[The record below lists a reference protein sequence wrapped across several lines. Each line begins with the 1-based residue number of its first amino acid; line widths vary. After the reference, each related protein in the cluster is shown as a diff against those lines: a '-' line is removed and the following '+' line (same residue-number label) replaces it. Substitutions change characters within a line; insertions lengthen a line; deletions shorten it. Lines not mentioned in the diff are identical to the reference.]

1 MEIYASAAHVD
12 LTLYDTLSY
21 INIWLV
27 LITHIYFKLIILPT
41 GVAILCFLRSSLKKN
56 TTPTDYHHSFHST
69 VDTIQQESVYTA
81 LNSMKTK
88 NIQTK
93 TIIGYGLLNVEM
105 LKVKLKA
112 ETSAC
117 VIFALGLGNLG
128 LRW

>member
-1 MEIYASAAHVD
+1 MLPA
-12 LTLYDTLSY
+12 
-21 INIWLV
+21 
-27 LITHIYFKLIILPT
+27 FK
-41 GVAILCFLRSSLKKN
+41 SKKN
-56 TTPTDYHHSFHST
+56 ATPTDYHHSFHST

-112 ETSAC
+112 QERQLVSYLLWA
-117 VIFALGLGNLG
+117 
-128 LRW
+128 